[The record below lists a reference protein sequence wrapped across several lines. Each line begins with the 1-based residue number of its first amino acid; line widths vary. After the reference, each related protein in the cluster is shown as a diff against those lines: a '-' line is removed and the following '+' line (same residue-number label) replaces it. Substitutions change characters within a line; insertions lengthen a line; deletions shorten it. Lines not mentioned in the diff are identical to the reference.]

1 MNHNNQQQI
10 SSIVNNLGLN
20 INYRAR
26 ISAKRCL
33 ITNFNNFTRFAR
45 NINEI
50 DYELIEDVLDTIN
63 YDEYGHIM
71 VIMIPLQSDREQFG
85 YKKAHFLIQ
94 RNRNEPNSNYAFIG
108 NIEYHRNDQI
118 NYEIEY
124 LFGHL
129 DPIIYV
135 LDDLIYMVEVS
146 NIREFCLYFENFEYI
161 QENQIR
167 NRIRNQIRNFI
178 PEVIQWEREPEPNI
192 NG

>member
-1 MNHNNQQQI
+1 MNNYRQRI
-10 SSIVNNLGLN
+10 SSVVNNLALN

-33 ITNFNNFTRFAR
+33 ITNFNNFTRLTR
-45 NINEI
+45 NIHEI
-50 DYELIEDVLDTIN
+50 DYELIEDVLNTIN

-71 VIMIPLQSDREQFG
+71 VIMIPIQSDREQYG

-94 RNRNEPNSNYAFIG
+94 RNRDEPDSNYAFIG
-108 NIEYHRNDQI
+108 DIEYHRDDQI

-146 NIREFCLYFENFEYI
+146 NIREFCLYFQNFENFENN
-161 QENQIR
+161 QE

>member
-1 MNHNNQQQI
+1 MNNNRQQI

-33 ITNFNNFTRFAR
+33 ITNFNDFTRFYT
-45 NINEI
+45 NIHEI
-50 DYELIEDVLDTIN
+50 DYQLVQDVFNSIN

-71 VIMIPLQSDREQFG
+71 VIMIQDQSDREQFG

-108 NIEYHRNDQI
+108 DIEYHRNDQI

-135 LDDLIYMVEVS
+135 LDDLIYMIEIS
-146 NIREFCLYFENFEYI
+146 NIREFCLYFEYN
-161 QENQIR
+161 QE

-178 PEVIQWEREPEPNI
+178 PEVIQWQGEPEPNI